1 MSEDAHRRYFDA
13 AHEILGSEGY
23 GALKLAQ
30 VCKRVGVTTGAFYH
44 NFSSWGEFT
53 DALLEDWLRER
64 TDVTARLAR
73 DLTDPVNQ
81 LEMLLQASVELRH
94 DSEAAIRV
102 WAGTDPRV
110 AEIQMAVDEGRYG
123 VVYDVMLKLVGAEK
137 APAFAWWGCNVLA
150 GFEMI
155 SYRQTPEDLRWQ
167 LRQVLDAAIAESGR
181 DQRAKR
187 ASA

>member
-1 MSEDAHRRYFDA
+1 MSENARRRYFEA

-44 NFSSWGEFT
+44 NFASWGEFT

-64 TDVTARLAR
+64 TEVTARLAR
-73 DLTDPVNQ
+73 HLTDPVNQ
-81 LEMLLQASVELRH
+81 LEMLLQASVDLRH
-94 DSEAAIRV
+94 ASEAAIRV
-102 WAGTDPRV
+102 WAGTDARV
-110 AEIQMAVDEGRYG
+110 AEVQMAVDEGRYEI
-123 VVYDVMLKLVGAEK
+123 VHDVMVKLVGEEQ
-137 APAFAWWGCNVLA
+137 APAYAWWGCNVLA

-155 SYRQTPEDLRWQ
+155 AYRQTTEDLRWQ
-167 LRQVLDAAIAESGR
+167 LRQILEAAVATSAGP
-181 DQRAKR
+181 RARR